1 MTTSR
6 PLSQTTDLKREL
18 GLLDATMINVGTM
31 IATAIFI
38 VPAEVAAAVPGS
50 FLMILVWIAGGAVSL
65 LGALSVAELGAAYP
79 EAGGQYAY
87 LREAYGPLW
96 GFLYGWTGL
105 LVINPASVAAIAV
118 GFARYFGYFVS
129 LSEAWI
135 RITGI
140 LSVLALTALNCRG
153 VRLGATTQNVLTS
166 LKMAALV
173 LLIITA
179 FVVPG
184 GSVENLKPLWPAES
198 WGRLIGPFGVA
209 MVAVLWAYDGWIETT
224 YVGSEIRD
232 PGRILPRSIIL
243 STVIVIALYVLSSI
257 AYSYVLSP
265 NRMASSTL
273 VASDAVQRTLGP
285 RGAALVAAA
294 IVISALGANNGIIL
308 TAARIPYAMA
318 RQGLFF
324 QAQGY
329 VHPRYATPIIA
340 LITQAIISA
349 ILAASGTYDRLFTY
363 VVFAEFLFYALSA
376 GAVLRLRRRAPE
388 LARPYRTWGYPWT
401 PIVFIVCA
409 ALLVGNTIWKKPR
422 ESAVGA
428 GLIALGLPGYVYW
441 RGVRRAP

>member
-50 FLMILVWIAGGAVSL
+50 LLMILVWIAGGAVSL

-428 GLIALGLPGYVYW
+428 GLIALGL
-441 RGVRRAP
+441 